1 QLLRAEGEFYILD
14 FEGEPARP
22 LDERRLRENV
32 LRDVAG
38 MLRSLEYAVLAS
50 WQELTNTDERYAPW
64 IDALLRW
71 SEMTFL
77 NAYSDTVEDAAFL
90 PPAPARYSFLWGY
103 LFHKAIYEV
112 RYELNHRP
120 NWAWLPLQ
128 GLRRLL
134 GEANQDA
141 SLSSSSP

>member
-1 QLLRAEGEFYILD
+1 
-14 FEGEPARP
+14 
-22 LDERRLRENV
+22 
-32 LRDVAG
+32 
-38 MLRSLEYAVLAS
+38 MLRSLEYAILAA
-50 WQELTNTDERYAPW
+50 WQEHTSTDRAYAPW

-77 NAYSDTVEDAAFL
+77 NAYADTAEGAPFL
-90 PPAPARYSFLWGY
+90 PPAPARYSFLWAY

-120 NWAWLPLQ
+120 DWVWLPLR

-134 GEANQDA
+134 GYGDKKEA
-141 SLSSSSP
+141 STLSES